1 MRRKPEM
8 KTTELLESDL
18 IELFVHSS
26 GKGGQNV
33 NKVAT
38 CVYLKHIP
46 TDIEV
51 KCQRYRTQAKNRDEA
66 RRLLLEKIQEI
77 EQQDINRKIS
87 IKEKEKR
94 KNRRKSVAQKQ
105 KMIEDKRKLSL
116 KKSTRRKVNPEDQS

>member
-1 MRRKPEM
+1 M

>member
-1 MRRKPEM
+1 M
-8 KTTELLESDL
+8 KTTKLHESDL

-77 EQQDINRKIS
+77 EQQDINRRIS

-116 KKSTRRKVNPEDQS
+116 KKSTRRKVNPEDQN

>member
-8 KTTELLESDL
+8 KTTKLHESDL

-77 EQQDINRKIS
+77 EQQDINRRIS

-116 KKSTRRKVNPEDQS
+116 KKSTRRKVNPEDQN